1 MGMLVILWDANIF
14 PRDNVDEE
22 IIHLASA
29 HRLSDVTALRER
41 GRSGVGSQGKKKRG
55 REGGREGRRVTRRV
69 LRRSSSENFHARR
82 DNSKMKISQAL
93 VRKRETE
100 GEGEII
106 TFANTIGASQLT
118 ICSTKCGRMR

>member
-55 REGGREGRRVTRRV
+55 REGREESHQKSSAAIIIRK
-69 LRRSSSENFHARR
+69 LPRSERQFQNENLASLSEEA
-82 DNSKMKISQAL
+82 
-93 VRKRETE
+93 
-100 GEGEII
+100 
-106 TFANTIGASQLT
+106 
-118 ICSTKCGRMR
+118 